1 MKNKIKVNLTQSLQ
15 KISCTRQF
23 ESKLSLRSFA
33 LSLKMTVAG
42 MSALALT
49 ACNGIFDDI
58 YDQPEDAVVVSAK
71 GQLLMDATSWTDWYY
86 VDLPQLQK
94 LTEAEDEEGLQ
105 KAQTEFVAYPI
116 PMEAVGEASLQVANG
131 EKTGSQPTNGEKAG
145 QYMYWFDVF
154 GEGITKS
161 EFREFTPTAAQA
173 EPDSWSFAIHR
184 NNVRTNGGAVLETT
198 FTSMSD
204 LPESSDAF
212 KTMNFTEDEWSENE
226 VWDSQDQMLLGL
238 VPSQGI
244 RVNKVLSSW
253 LTMEIPPMPP
263 RFTLN
268 NHVFILRL
276 KDGTYAALQ
285 LENYLSPTG
294 TKCWMTINYKYP
306 Y

>member
-1 MKNKIKVNLTQSLQ
+1 MTSKIKVNLTLSLQ

-33 LSLKMTVAG
+33 LSLKMTVASVG
-42 MSALALT
+42 IFALT

-58 YDQPEDAVVVSAK
+58 YDKPEDAAVVSAK
-71 GQLLMDATSWTDWYY
+71 GQILMDATSWTDWYY

-105 KAQTEFVAYPI
+105 KAQTEFTAYPI
-116 PMEAVGEASLQVANG
+116 PMEASGEASNTKPG
-131 EKTGSQPTNGEKAG
+131 EVSG

-154 GEGITKS
+154 GEGITKN
-161 EFREFTPTAAQA
+161 EFRVFTPTAAQT

-184 NNVRTNGGAVLETT
+184 NNVRTNGGAVLETS
-198 FTSMSD
+198 FTSMSE

-244 RVNKVLSSW
+244 RINKVLSSW

-263 RFTLN
+263 KFNLN

-276 KDGTYAALQ
+276 KDGTCAALQ